1 MTLADDRADRFR
13 RDATAKNSASTQA
26 GARAST
32 RPTDFT
38 LDDRYTREEGP
49 IFLGGITALVRM
61 IADRAR
67 VDRRQNLR
75 TASFISGYE
84 GSPLAGFDLELM
96 RRQSLLAP
104 FDVVHRPGLNEEL
117 AATSVMGS
125 QLAPT
130 LGPLAADDDG
140 QQRNGV
146 VGYWYGKAPGLDRAS
161 DAIRHANLIGT
172 HPDGGA
178 VALVGDD
185 PAAKSSTV
193 PCTSEMALAD
203 LYIPTLYP
211 ADSQDILDLG
221 VHAAV
226 MSRVSGL
233 WTSLK
238 ISAHV
243 ADGSST
249 AVVHPDRVVPVYGDL
264 GRSPHVPSG
273 KLLGANLMELEQ
285 NQLTTR
291 IPRALAYARHNGI
304 NRIAVRSGDDRIGL
318 VAAGK
323 TYLDLR
329 NALRL
334 MGLDD
339 ADLQRAGIRI
349 LKLGMVYPL
358 DREILERFITDAA
371 AGRLDEVIVVEEK
384 RDFIETMMR
393 DMLYRHP
400 RAPRIVGKVH
410 EDGSTLFSRFGELD
424 VDAVTLGLATRLAR
438 HHHLDAAQAW
448 LDEHNARRS
457 STRID
462 LPLAVRTPYFCS
474 GCPHNSSTKVSPGT
488 LVGGGIGCHAMVLL
502 MDPDQVGDIAG
513 VTQMGG
519 EGAQWLGMAPFVPAD
534 HFVQNIGD
542 GTFTHSGSLA
552 LRAAVASGEN
562 ITYKLL
568 YNGTVAMTGGQDPVG
583 EFSLA
588 QLTRL
593 LAAEGVSRI
602 VVTSDDPSRTRSADL
617 ADGVVVRDR
626 GDLAEVQREL
636 AEIPGVTVLI
646 HDQHCAAEKRRKRKR
661 GQMPTPTQRV
671 VINERICEGCGDCG
685 EKSNCL
691 SVHPVST
698 EFGRKTRIDQSSCNL
713 DFSCLKGDCP
723 SFVTVTPGH
732 TPATRRATEIDAAA
746 VPTPPTTRPVTAD
759 TDFTMR
765 ITGIGGTGV
774 VTVSQ
779 ILATAAFLD
788 GHAARTVDMTGLAQ
802 KGGAVVSDIKVSAL
816 HSADAAGQADS
827 ASRADPAGRAD
838 STAGRACRDHP
849 TAGRANPAGR
859 ADSAG
864 RACRDHLPSPVEQ
877 AAKAAADT
885 CDLYL
890 ACDSLVGTDPVNLK
904 VTAPDRTVAVVSTTR
919 IPTGAMVIDTSVGFP
934 ADTAVH
940 DSIDARVARAA
951 YLDAGALATELFD
964 DEQFANMLMVGAAY
978 QTGALPISAE
988 SIERAV
994 ELNGVAVSA
1003 NLQAFRR
1010 GRQMIADPDAVSR
1023 ELTGVES
1030 VAVEPSSYA
1039 REQVARLHLDD
1050 DLAHSVGIRVDE
1062 LVAYADE
1069 RYAAEYLDVVDR
1081 VSRESGSPELVDAVA
1096 RNLYKLMA
1104 YKDEYEVARLTA
1116 DPTFA
1121 AQITG
1126 EYGDDAKVAVRLHPP
1141 LLRALGRKEK
1151 MSFGARTAPMLAGLA
1166 KMKKLRGTRL
1176 DPFGYTEIRRTE
1188 RELIVEYRELV
1199 DAILGTVGSGSTDP
1213 GAHDPGRLSALA
1225 ELAALP
1231 DMVRGYEQIKMD
1243 NVARYRAEVARRR
1256 AELGI

>member
-1 MTLADDRADRFR
+1 
-13 RDATAKNSASTQA
+13 
-26 GARAST
+26 
-32 RPTDFT
+32 
-38 LDDRYTREEGP
+38 
-49 IFLGGITALVRM
+49 
-61 IADRAR
+61 
-67 VDRRQNLR
+67 
-75 TASFISGYE
+75 
-84 GSPLAGFDLELM
+84 
-96 RRQSLLAP
+96 
-104 FDVVHRPGLNEEL
+104 
-117 AATSVMGS
+117 
-125 QLAPT
+125 
-130 LGPLAADDDG
+130 
-140 QQRNGV
+140 
-146 VGYWYGKAPGLDRAS
+146 
-161 DAIRHANLIGT
+161 
-172 HPDGGA
+172 
-178 VALVGDD
+178 
-185 PAAKSSTV
+185 
-193 PCTSEMALAD
+193 
-203 LYIPTLYP
+203 
-211 ADSQDILDLG
+211 
-221 VHAAV
+221 
-226 MSRVSGL
+226 
-233 WTSLK
+233 
-238 ISAHV
+238 
-243 ADGSST
+243 
-249 AVVHPDRVVPVYGDL
+249 
-264 GRSPHVPSG
+264 
-273 KLLGANLMELEQ
+273 
-285 NQLTTR
+285 
-291 IPRALAYARHNGI
+291 
-304 NRIAVRSGDDRIGL
+304 
-318 VAAGK
+318 
-323 TYLDLR
+323 
-329 NALRL
+329 
-334 MGLDD
+334 
-339 ADLQRAGIRI
+339 
-349 LKLGMVYPL
+349 
-358 DREILERFITDAA
+358 
-371 AGRLDEVIVVEEK
+371 
-384 RDFIETMMR
+384 
-393 DMLYRHP
+393 
-400 RAPRIVGKVH
+400 
-410 EDGSTLFSRFGELD
+410 
-424 VDAVTLGLATRLAR
+424 
-438 HHHLDAAQAW
+438 
-448 LDEHNARRS
+448 
-457 STRID
+457 
-462 LPLAVRTPYFCS
+462 
-474 GCPHNSSTKVSPGT
+474 
-488 LVGGGIGCHAMVLL
+488 
-502 MDPDQVGDIAG
+502 
-513 VTQMGG
+513 MGG

-626 GDLAEVQREL
+626 GDLADVQREL

-816 HSADAAGQADS
+816 HSADAAG
-827 ASRADPAGRAD
+827 PAGRTPNDGRAD
-838 STAGRACRDHP
+838 STDGRACRDHP
-849 TAGRANPAGR
+849 TAGRADPAGR
-859 ADSAG
+859 ADTAG
-864 RACRDHLPSPVEQ
+864 RACRDHLPRPLEQ

-1010 GRQMIADPDAVSR
+1010 GRQVIADSDAVSR

-1039 REQVARLHLDD
+1039 REQVARLHLD

-1166 KMKKLRGTRL
+1166 KMKRLRGTRL

-1199 DAILGTVGSGSTDP
+1199 DAILGAVGSGSTDP